1 MKQVNTM
8 KMIRTMAAVVAVAS
22 VLSACGGGSDDVG
35 KELGLTNPE
44 IHFIHA
50 IPSGPA
56 VDFLVNGSAPSGQ
69 NNVSYKGVTNFTN
82 INSGATT
89 VAYAAT
95 GTTTELASGNF
106 PNVAKGHEYTVLALP
121 GLTGTD
127 IGLVDDPFDK
137 GLLSNSARVRG
148 FNASAN
154 STNLDLYLVQATNT
168 SITSVSPTMAGVAFK
183 NAVPASGQ
191 DSIYVSGGQ
200 YVLIATTAGSKTP
213 IFQSQSFTLSNN
225 ADWLVTS
232 VPTAGAI
239 SQLVPNQ
246 IQLLIAQNGNTNTP
260 SVELTNTL
268 TGQ

>member
-1 MKQVNTM
+1 M

-56 VDFLVNGSAPSGQ
+56 VDFLVNGTAPSGQ
-69 NNVSYKGVTNFTN
+69 TNISYKGVTNFTN
-82 INSGATT
+82 INTGSTT

-95 GTTTELASGNF
+95 GTTTALASGNF
-106 PNVAKGHEYTVLALP
+106 PDVAKGHEYTVLALP
-121 GLTGTD
+121 GLTAPD
-127 IGLVDDPFDK
+127 IGLIDDPFDK

-154 STNLDLYLVQATNT
+154 APSLDLYLVQATATDISN
-168 SITSVSPTMAGVAFK
+168 VSPTMASVGFK

-200 YVLIATTAGSKTP
+200 YVLIATVAGNKTP
-213 IFQSQSFTLSNN
+213 IYQSQSFTLSNN

-232 VPTAGAI
+232 VPIGGA
-239 SQLVPNQ
+239 LT
-246 IQLLIAQNGNTNTP
+246 QLLPGQIHLLIVQNGNTSTP
-260 SVELTNTL
+260 SIELSNTL
-268 TGQ
+268 TGA

>member
-1 MKQVNTM
+1 
-8 KMIRTMAAVVAVAS
+8 MIRTMAAVIAVAS
-22 VLSACGGGSDDVG
+22 VLSACGGGGDDVG

-44 IHFIHA
+44 IHFVHA

-56 VDFLVNGSAPSGQ
+56 VDFLVNGTAPSGQ
-69 NNVSYKGVTNFTN
+69 TNIGYKGVTNFTN
-82 INSGATT
+82 INSGSTT
-89 VAYAAT
+89 VAYSAT
-95 GTTTELASGNF
+95 GTTTALASGNF
-106 PNVAKGHEYTVLALP
+106 PDVAKGHEYTVLALP
-121 GLTGTD
+121 GLTAPD
-127 IGLVDDPFDK
+127 IGLIDDPFDK

-154 STNLDLYLVQATNT
+154 ANNLDLYLVQATNT
-168 SITSVSPTMAGVAFK
+168 SITSVNPTMSSVGFK

-200 YVLIATTAGSKTP
+200 YVLIATAAGSKTP

-225 ADWLVTS
+225 ADWLITS
-232 VPTAGAI
+232 VPIAGAL
-239 SQLVPNQ
+239 SQLLPGQ
-246 IQLLIAQNGNTNTP
+246 IHLLIAQNGNTSQP

>member
-1 MKQVNTM
+1 MKL
-8 KMIRTMAAVVAVAS
+8 IRTMVAMAAVAS
-22 VLSACGGGSDDVG
+22 ILSACGGGSDDVG

-56 VDFLVNGSAPSGQ
+56 VDFLVNGTAPSGQ
-69 NNVSYKGVTNFTN
+69 TNINYKGVTNLTN
-82 INSGATT
+82 INTGATT
-89 VAYAAT
+89 VAYSAT
-95 GTTTELASGNF
+95 GSTTALASGSF
-106 PNVAKGHEYTVLALP
+106 PDVAKGHEYTVLALP
-121 GLTGTD
+121 GLAAPD
-127 IGLVDDPFDK
+127 IGLIDDPFDK

-154 STNLDLYLVQATNT
+154 ATNLDLYLVQSTATN
-168 SITSVSPTMAGVAFK
+168 IANVAPTMAGVAFK

-191 DSIYVSGGQ
+191 DSIYVSGGT
-200 YVLIATTAGSKTP
+200 YVLIATAAGSKTP
-213 IFQSQSFTLSNN
+213 IFQSPAFTLSNN

-232 VPTAGAI
+232 VPIAGAL
-239 SQLVPNQ
+239 SQLVPGQ
-246 IQLLIAQNGNTNTP
+246 IHLLVAQNGNTQTP

>member
-1 MKQVNTM
+1 M
-8 KMIRTMAAVVAVAS
+8 KMIRTMTAAVAVAS

-56 VDFLVNGSAPSGQ
+56 VDFLVNGNAPSGQ
-69 NNVSYKGVTNFTN
+69 TNISYKGVTNLTN
-82 INSGATT
+82 IGTGSTT

-95 GTTTELASGNF
+95 GSKTALASGTF
-106 PNVAKGHEYTVLALP
+106 PDVAKGHEYTVLALP
-121 GLTGTD
+121 GAAAPD
-127 IGLVDDPFDK
+127 IGLIDDPFDK
-137 GLLSNSARVRG
+137 GLLSNNARVRG

-154 STNLDLYLVQATNT
+154 ATNLDLYLVQSSATD
-168 SITSVSPTMAGVAFK
+168 ITKVSPTMAGVSFK

-200 YVLIATTAGSKTP
+200 YVLIATAAGSKTP
-213 IFQSQSFTLSNN
+213 IFQSAPFSLSNN
-225 ADWLVTS
+225 ADWLITS
-232 VPTAGAI
+232 VPIAGAL
-239 SQLVPNQ
+239 SQLLPGQ
-246 IQLLIAQNGNTNTP
+246 IHLLIAQNGNTGTP
-260 SVELTNTL
+260 SIELSNTL

>member
-1 MKQVNTM
+1 MKT

-35 KELGLTNPE
+35 KELGLTNPQ

-56 VDFLVNGSAPSGQ
+56 VDFLVNGAAPSGQ
-69 NNVSYKGVTNFTN
+69 TNISYKGVTNLTN
-82 INSGATT
+82 INTGSTNVG
-89 VAYAAT
+89 YAAT
-95 GTTTELASGNF
+95 GTTTALASGNF

-121 GLTGTD
+121 GLAAPD
-127 IGLVDDPFDK
+127 IGLIDDPFDK

-154 STNLDLYLVQATNT
+154 ATNLDLYLVQASATN
-168 SITSVSPTMAGVAFK
+168 IANVSPTMSSVAFK

-200 YVLIATTAGSKTP
+200 YVLIATAAGSKTP
-213 IFQSQSFTLSNN
+213 IFQSQSFSLGNN

-232 VPTAGAI
+232 VPIGGVL
-239 SQLVPNQ
+239 SQLLPGQ
-246 IQLLIAQNGNTNTP
+246 IHLLIAQNGNTTTP
-260 SVELTNTL
+260 SIELSNTL
-268 TGQ
+268 TGE

>member
-1 MKQVNTM
+1 
-8 KMIRTMAAVVAVAS
+8 MAAVVAVAS

-35 KELGLTNPE
+35 KELGLTNPQ

-69 NNVSYKGVTNFTN
+69 TNVAYKGVTNFTN
-82 INSGATT
+82 INTGSTNVG
-89 VAYAAT
+89 YAAT
-95 GTTTELASGNF
+95 GTTTALASGNF

-121 GLTGTD
+121 GLAAPD
-127 IGLVDDPFDK
+127 IGLIDDPFDK

-154 STNLDLYLVQATNT
+154 ATNLDLYLVQSSATD
-168 SITSVSPTMAGVAFK
+168 ITTVSPTMAGVAFK

-200 YVLIATTAGSKTP
+200 YVLIATAAGSKTP
-213 IFQSQSFTLSNN
+213 IFQSPSFTLSNN

-232 VPTAGAI
+232 VPIGGTL
-239 SQLVPNQ
+239 SQLVPGQ
-246 IQLLIAQNGNTNTP
+246 IHLLIAQNGNTSTP
-260 SVELTNTL
+260 SIELSNTL
-268 TGQ
+268 TGE

>member
-1 MKQVNTM
+1 
-8 KMIRTMAAVVAVAS
+8 MAALVAVAA

-56 VDFLVNGSAPSGQ
+56 LDFLVNGTAPSGQ
-69 NNVSYKGVTNFTN
+69 TNVAYKGVTNFTN
-82 INSGATT
+82 INTGSTS

-95 GTTTELASGNF
+95 GTTTALASGTF

-121 GLTGTD
+121 GSAAPD
-127 IGLVDDPFDK
+127 IGLIDDPFDK
-137 GLLSNSARVRG
+137 GLLSNSARLRA

-154 STNLDLYLVQATNT
+154 ATNLDLYLVQSTSTN
-168 SITSVSPTMAGVAFK
+168 IASVSPTMAGVSFK
-183 NAVPASGQ
+183 NAVPPSGQ

-200 YVLIATTAGSKTP
+200 YVLIATAAGSKTP
-213 IFQSQSFTLSNN
+213 IFQSPSFSLSNN

-232 VPTAGAI
+232 VPIAGTL
-239 SQLVPNQ
+239 SQLVPGQ
-246 IQLLIAQNGNTNTP
+246 IHLLVAQNGNTSTP
-260 SVELTNTL
+260 SVELSNTL

>member
-1 MKQVNTM
+1 MKL
-8 KMIRTMAAVVAVAS
+8 IRTMTALVAVAA

-35 KELGLTNPE
+35 KELGLTNPQ

-56 VDFLVNGSAPSGQ
+56 LDFIVNGTAPSGQ
-69 NNVSYKGVTNFTN
+69 TNVAYKGVTNFTN
-82 INSGATT
+82 INTGSTS

-95 GTTTELASGNF
+95 GTTTALASGTF

-121 GLTGTD
+121 GSSAPD
-127 IGLVDDPFDK
+127 IGLIDDPFDK
-137 GLLSNSARVRG
+137 GLLSNSARLRA

-154 STNLDLYLVQATNT
+154 ATNLDLYLVQSTNT
-168 SITSVSPTMAGVAFK
+168 NIAGMSPTMAGVAFK
-183 NAVPASGQ
+183 NAVPPTGQ
-191 DSIYVSGGQ
+191 DSIYVSGGT
-200 YVLIATTAGSKTP
+200 YVLIATVAGSKTP
-213 IFQSQSFTLSNN
+213 IFQSTSFALSNN

-232 VPTAGAI
+232 VPIAGTL
-239 SQLVPNQ
+239 SQLVPGQ
-246 IQLLIAQNGNTNTP
+246 IHLLVAQNGNTSTP

>member
-1 MKQVNTM
+1 M
-8 KMIRTMAAVVAVAS
+8 KMIRTMAAVIGVAS

-56 VDFLVNGSAPSGQ
+56 VDFLVNGTAPSGQ
-69 NNVSYKGVTNFTN
+69 TNISYKGVTNLTN
-82 INSGATT
+82 INTGATT

-95 GTTTELASGNF
+95 GTTTALASGSF

-121 GLTGTD
+121 GLSGTD
-127 IGLVDDPFDK
+127 IGLIDDPFDK
-137 GLLSNSARVRG
+137 GLLSNNARLRA

-154 STNLDLYLVQATNT
+154 ANNLDLYLVQSSNTN
-168 SITSVSPTMAGVAFK
+168 ITAANPTMSAVGFK

-191 DSIYVSGGQ
+191 DSIYVSGGD
-200 YVLIATTAGSKTP
+200 YVLIATAAGSKTP
-213 IFQSQSFTLSNN
+213 IFQSAAFTLSNN
-225 ADWLVTS
+225 ADWIITT
-232 VPTAGAI
+232 VPFGGAL
-239 SQLVPNQ
+239 SQLVPGQ
-246 IQLLIAQNGNTNTP
+246 IHLLIAQNGNTGTP
-260 SVELTNTL
+260 SIELTNTL

>member
-1 MKQVNTM
+1 M

-35 KELGLTNPE
+35 KELGLTNPQ

-69 NNVSYKGVTNFTN
+69 TNVAYKGVTNFTN
-82 INSGATT
+82 INTGSTNLG
-89 VAYAAT
+89 YAAT
-95 GTTTELASGNF
+95 GTTTALASGNF

-121 GLTGTD
+121 GLAAPD
-127 IGLVDDPFDK
+127 IGLIDDPFDK

-154 STNLDLYLVQATNT
+154 ATNLDLYLVQSSATD
-168 SITSVSPTMAGVAFK
+168 ITTVSPTMAGVAFK

-200 YVLIATTAGSKTP
+200 YVLIATAAGSKTP
-213 IFQSQSFTLSNN
+213 IFQSPSFTLSNN

-232 VPTAGAI
+232 VPIGGTL
-239 SQLVPNQ
+239 SQLVPGQ
-246 IQLLIAQNGNTNTP
+246 IHLLIAQNGNTSTP
-260 SVELTNTL
+260 SIELSNTL
-268 TGQ
+268 TGE

>member
-1 MKQVNTM
+1 M

-35 KELGLTNPE
+35 KELGLTNPQ

-69 NNVSYKGVTNFTN
+69 TNVAYKGVTNFTN
-82 INSGATT
+82 INTGSTNVG
-89 VAYAAT
+89 YAAT
-95 GTTTELASGNF
+95 GTTTALASGNF

-121 GLTGTD
+121 GLAAPD
-127 IGLVDDPFDK
+127 IGLIDDPFDK

-154 STNLDLYLVQATNT
+154 ATNLDLYLVQSSATD
-168 SITSVSPTMAGVAFK
+168 ITTVSPTMAGVAFK

-200 YVLIATTAGSKTP
+200 YVLIATAAGSKTP
-213 IFQSQSFTLSNN
+213 IFQSPSFTLSNN

-232 VPTAGAI
+232 VPIGGTL
-239 SQLVPNQ
+239 SQLVPGQ
-246 IQLLIAQNGNTNTP
+246 IHLLIAQNGNTSTP
-260 SVELTNTL
+260 SIELSNTL
-268 TGQ
+268 TGE